1 MSGSAGAPGEDPTE
15 GHSGAGADDDEAK
28 PTIQRGFEQALAGSR
43 LFVIIPVVF
52 LLIDAIASFAYGC
65 AVFITTLND
74 AVSETETSKIGGI
87 LGRFLIVMDTYLVG
101 ATLMIAAFGFYSLFI
116 SSDPGGPRHVLP
128 GWLKMRDLEDL
139 KARVVSMLILV
150 AAITFVDIAV
160 ETHDEKGVL
169 YLGIGIAIVIAALTA
184 FLRFGRSTHAPA
196 ISSPAAATH
205 EPDPND
211 GASGD

>member
-1 MSGSAGAPGEDPTE
+1 VSGSAGKPEEDPTE
-15 GHSGAGADDDEAK
+15 GHSGAGPDDDEAK
-28 PTIQRGFEQALAGSR
+28 PKIQRGFEQALAGSR

-52 LLIDAIASFAYGC
+52 LLIDAIASFVYGC
-65 AVFITTLND
+65 VVFITTLND
-74 AVSETETSKIGGI
+74 AASETETNKIGGI

-101 ATLMIAAFGFYSLFI
+101 ATLMIAAFGFYSLFV
-116 SSDPGGPRHVLP
+116 SSDAGGPRHVLP

-160 ETHDEKGVL
+160 ETHDEKGVF

-184 FLRFGRSTHAPA
+184 FLRFGRSTHAPG
-196 ISSPAAATH
+196 ISNPTGTTRDA
-205 EPDPND
+205 DDD
-211 GASGD
+211 GAAGD